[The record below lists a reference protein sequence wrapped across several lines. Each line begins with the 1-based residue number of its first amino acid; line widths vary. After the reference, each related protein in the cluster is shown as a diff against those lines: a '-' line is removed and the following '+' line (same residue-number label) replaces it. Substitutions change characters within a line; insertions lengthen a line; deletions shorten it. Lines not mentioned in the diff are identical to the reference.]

1 MSYIIIVVSI
11 DLDFREIIYHER
23 FVSFQIVGKLM
34 DADRRKAHYERLT
47 TNLLSW
53 IRKTTSEL
61 EKRDFPNS
69 LEGIQKELLAFKQ
82 YRTIEKPP
90 KYACI
95 SYHF

>member
-1 MSYIIIVVSI
+1 
-11 DLDFREIIYHER
+11 
-23 FVSFQIVGKLM
+23 M

-90 KYACI
+90 KYVSAV
-95 SYHF
+95 SYHFSILY